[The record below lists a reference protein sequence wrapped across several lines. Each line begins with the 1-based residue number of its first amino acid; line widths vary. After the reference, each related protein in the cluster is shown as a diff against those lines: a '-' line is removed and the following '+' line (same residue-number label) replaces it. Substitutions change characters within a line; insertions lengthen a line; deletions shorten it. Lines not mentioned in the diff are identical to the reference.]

1 MNIAKLISDA
11 VHSYNEQVGDNL
23 VGFRNSYSGRGM
35 YGRECVGITGPLGD
49 CRKVIAMV
57 INDAYDNTGD
67 VDHEEELLAPEFDFR
82 GLVDSLMDWEQD
94 SMGRSDMVLYWSDI
108 KPMEPGVEQFYEHEQ
123 CPDCGEDIPTGTA
136 SGEQCRNC
144 GHVFV
149 EQVGN
154 DGAPAS

>member
-11 VHSYNEQVGDNL
+11 VLSYNEQAGDKL
-23 VGFRNSYSGRGM
+23 VSFRNSYSGRGM
-35 YGRECVGITGPLGD
+35 YGRDCVGITGPLGD

-57 INDAYDNTGD
+57 INDAYDN
-67 VDHEEELLAPEFDFR
+67 EEPASDDTDYFFDFR
-82 GLVDSLMDWEQD
+82 GMVDSLLDWEQD
-94 SMGRSDMVLYWSDI
+94 SMGRSDMILYWSDI

-123 CPDCGEDIPTGTA
+123 CPDCNEDIPTGTV

-154 DGAPAS
+154 DDAPAS